1 MIITNRTKDVS
12 NRSESQQVPVNTLME
27 TSL

>member
-12 NRSESQQVPVNTLME
+12 NRSENQQVLINTLME
-27 TSL
+27 TSQ